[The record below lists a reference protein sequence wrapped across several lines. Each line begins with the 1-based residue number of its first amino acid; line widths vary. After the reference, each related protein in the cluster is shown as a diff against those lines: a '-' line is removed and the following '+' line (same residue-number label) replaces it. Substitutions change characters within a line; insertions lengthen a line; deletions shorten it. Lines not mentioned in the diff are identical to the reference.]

1 MEDYDTP
8 DDFAEEINTAA
19 RKRKAL
25 EADKTKKPKWKS
37 GEIDTLIDELEK
49 RSCLWDVFDKDYHN
63 REKREV
69 AYTELEDIL
78 KHTKKDIKTKIVGL
92 RTQLG
97 REIAKT
103 NSCKSGQATSE
114 KYKSTRVFY
123 DKLQFLRPVK
133 QAAKSK
139 DNLSPDQELLNNTQD
154 EFDQESLSS
163 ASTTEI
169 LEATP
174 RISKKARKAMEA
186 RKENFLSTCVKVL
199 RETTCP
205 QPVPIKEQCSF
216 SKYVSEKLETFDRR
230 MIAEKR
236 ISDILFEI
244 EMNSHNTTSQV
255 QEHVPQGHSAG
266 TYMSLLRDGC

>member
-25 EADKTKKPKWKS
+25 EADKTKKLKWKS

-78 KHTKKDIKTKIVGL
+78 KHTKKDIKTKIAGL
-92 RTQLG
+92 RTQLR

-103 NSCKSGQATSE
+103 NSWKSGQATSE

-123 DKLQFLRPVK
+123 DKLQFLRPVT

-163 ASTTEI
+163 ASPTEI

-174 RISKKARKAMEA
+174 RISKKARKSMEA

-230 MIAEKR
+230 SRMIAEKR

-244 EMNSHNTTSQV
+244 EMNSHDTTSQV

-266 TYMSLLRDGC
+266 TYMSLL